1 MSSPIDRDVLDRV
14 NNIRVIGAVDQSDFD
29 GHIISLS
36 LTKAVQPSFLLR
48 VRAKV
53 VISLE
58 CTWFGTIKLQS
69 ATSKRDSWGQHTKET
84 A

>member
-1 MSSPIDRDVLDRV
+1 MSSPIDSDVLDRM

-36 LTKAVQPSFLLR
+36 FTKTVQPSFLLR

-53 VISLE
+53 IISLE
-58 CTWFGTIKLQS
+58 GSWFGTIKLQS
-69 ATSKRDSWGQHTKET
+69 AISKRVSRGQHTKET